1 MADKIILPLIDVE
14 SEHCALIVDKGLGN
28 VKGVN
33 AHKVELNNHRAIIE
47 VDDKQKTLREAVNAV
62 RNLGYGVETIKKTFP
77 VTGMTCA
84 SCALSVESMLESQT
98 SVISATVNYANS
110 NSQVEYIAGGGNTE
124 DFKRAVQSIGY
135 DLIIDETEEAKESL
149 EVLQQAHAGALKRKT
164 ILAVAFSIPVVLIG
178 MFFMNI
184 PYANYVMWALSTPV
198 VIIFGKQFFINA
210 WRQARHRSANMDTLV
225 AMSTGIAYIFSV
237 FNTLNPEY
245 WHSRGL
251 HAHVYFEAAAVVI
264 AFILLGKML
273 EEGAKSNT
281 SSAIKKLIGLQ
292 PKTVTIMDES
302 GHQVEIAIA
311 QVKVGDIL
319 LVKPGEK
326 IAVDGQV
333 IEGSSYIDESMLSG
347 EPIAVLK
354 QSGAKVFA
362 GTINQKGSFQ
372 FVAEKVGSDTVLSHI
387 IQAVQQAQGSKAPVQ
402 KLVDKIS
409 GIFVPVVI
417 AIALLS
423 LISWVIFGGEN
434 GFTQGMLALVTV
446 LVIACPCAL
455 GLATP
460 TAIMVA
466 IGRGA
471 ENGILIKDAES
482 LERAGKVDSIILDKT
497 GTITE
502 GKPAVINVEWEKGI
516 DKIKMIPIL
525 CGIESLSEHPLAE
538 AVSRYFENENTG
550 KVVIEQFKSISGR
563 GVSAVFENREYH
575 VGSFQFIREFNSL
588 ISVNLEKLKEQ
599 WLSEANTI
607 IFFADDRQVVAI
619 IAIAD
624 KIKENSGKAIQQLH
638 NLGITTYMLTGDNS
652 QTAKAVSEKVGI
664 TNYKAETMPEE
675 KAAFIKQ
682 LQKKG
687 HIVAMVGDGIND
699 SHALAQADVSIAMG
713 TGTDI
718 AMDVAKMTLISS
730 DLLSIPKAV
739 NLSRNTVKI
748 IKQNLFWAFF
758 YNVIG
763 IPIAA
768 GLLYPINGFLLNPM
782 IAGAAMALSSVSVVG
797 NSLRLKWGKL

>member
-1 MADKIILPLIDVE
+1 M
-14 SEHCALIVDKGLGN
+14 
-28 VKGVN
+28 
-33 AHKVELNNHRAIIE
+33 
-47 VDDKQKTLREAVNAV
+47 
-62 RNLGYGVETIKKTFP
+62 
-77 VTGMTCA
+77 
-84 SCALSVESMLESQT
+84 
-98 SVISATVNYANS
+98 IS
-110 NSQVEYIAGGGNTE
+110 
-124 DFKRAVQSIGY
+124 
-135 DLIIDETEEAKESL
+135 
-149 EVLQQAHAGALKRKT
+149 
-164 ILAVAFSIPVVLIG
+164 
-178 MFFMNI
+178 
-184 PYANYVMWALSTPV
+184 
-198 VIIFGKQFFINA
+198 
-210 WRQARHRSANMDTLV
+210 
-225 AMSTGIAYIFSV
+225 
-237 FNTLNPEY
+237 
-245 WHSRGL
+245 
-251 HAHVYFEAAAVVI
+251 
-264 AFILLGKML
+264 
-273 EEGAKSNT
+273 
-281 SSAIKKLIGLQ
+281 
-292 PKTVTIMDES
+292 
-302 GHQVEIAIA
+302 
-311 QVKVGDIL
+311 
-319 LVKPGEK
+319 
-326 IAVDGQV
+326 
-333 IEGSSYIDESMLSG
+333 
-347 EPIAVLK
+347 
-354 QSGAKVFA
+354 
-362 GTINQKGSFQ
+362 
-372 FVAEKVGSDTVLSHI
+372 
-387 IQAVQQAQGSKAPVQ
+387 
-402 KLVDKIS
+402 
-409 GIFVPVVI
+409 
-417 AIALLS
+417 
-423 LISWVIFGGEN
+423 
-434 GFTQGMLALVTV
+434 
-446 LVIACPCAL
+446 
-455 GLATP
+455 
-460 TAIMVA
+460 
-466 IGRGA
+466 
-471 ENGILIKDAES
+471 
-482 LERAGKVDSIILDKT
+482 
-497 GTITE
+497 
-502 GKPAVINVEWEKGI
+502 
-516 DKIKMIPIL
+516 IL
-525 CGIESLSEHPLAE
+525 CAIESLSEHPLAE

-575 VGSFQFIREFNSL
+575 VGSFQLIREFNSL

-682 LQKKG
+682 LQKKA